1 MERGSQNRDMDL
13 LVAADC
19 DPMIEKYHSDE
30 FFQKSKLWS
39 SISLRKLRAVG
50 GARIQTQVGRHFFF
64 CTSKI
69 KCKDEVLINN
79 TSSIAS

>member
-50 GARIQTQVGRHFFF
+50 GARIQTQVGRHFF
-64 CTSKI
+64 SAHQRLIAKM
-69 KCKDEVLINN
+69 KC
-79 TSSIAS
+79 